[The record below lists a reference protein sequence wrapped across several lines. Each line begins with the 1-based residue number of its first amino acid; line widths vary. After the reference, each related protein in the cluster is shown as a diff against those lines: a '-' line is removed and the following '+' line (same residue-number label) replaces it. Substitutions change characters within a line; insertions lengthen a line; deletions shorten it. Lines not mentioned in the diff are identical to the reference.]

1 MSPSQLRPRH
11 SRAANAVP
19 GRRHK
24 PDYWLLILSAVLL
37 VIGLIVIYAISP
49 GVTAQQSV
57 SSNYYVSRQLL
68 AIVLGVGAFL
78 VVANTPLMWWRKAEK
93 PLLMASAAAVVV
105 VRLFGERINGAYR
118 WIQLGGFS
126 FQPAELVKFTLIV
139 ALAGFLTD
147 RLRRGELE
155 DSKKTLRPLLI
166 VLATIAVIIAGL
178 ESDLGSTAVMVA
190 IMAAMIF
197 VIGLPIK
204 RLMMI
209 LGIIVV
215 GATLLIMSSGYRRQ
229 RLVTFLHPTS
239 DCLSTGYQACQA
251 LITVGSGGMFGL
263 GLGRS
268 VQAYGYLPEAANDS
282 IFAIFAEKFGFVGV
296 SVLLGLFV
304 ALFSRLKN
312 IMERAPNT
320 YTRLIVA
327 GILAWLSTQTIINVG
342 AMIGLLPLK
351 GITLP
356 FISYGGTSLVFV
368 TAALGLAFQIS
379 RYTSYGPLTNMQDEE
394 EGTHYGNS
402 TDRRRLRGAYHPAP
416 SGR

>member
-1 MSPSQLRPRH
+1 MTGLQASPRR
-11 SRAANAVP
+11 SRAATAVP

-24 PDYWLLILSAVLL
+24 PDYWLVILSAVLL

-49 GVTAQQSV
+49 GLTVQQNV

-68 AIVLGVGAFL
+68 AIALGVGAFL
-78 VVANTPLMWWRKAEK
+78 VVAHTPLTWWRKAER
-93 PLLMASAAAVVV
+93 PLLLASAAAVIV

-126 FQPAELVKFTLIV
+126 FQPAELVKFTLIL

-147 RLRRGELE
+147 RLRRGELQ
-155 DSKKTLRPLLI
+155 DSKKTLRPLLVI
-166 VLATIAVIIAGL
+166 LGVIAVIIAGL

-190 IMAAMIF
+190 IMAAMVF

-204 RLMMI
+204 RLVMI
-209 LGIIVV
+209 LGVIVI
-215 GATLLIMSSGYRRQ
+215 GITLLIMSSGYRRQ

-304 ALFSRLKN
+304 ALFARLKS
-312 IMERAPNT
+312 ILERAPNA
-320 YTRLIVA
+320 YTRLIVT
-327 GILAWLSTQTIINVG
+327 GILAWLSTQAIINIG

-379 RYTSYGPLTNMQDEE
+379 RYTSYGPAGALEDEE
-394 EGTHYGNS
+394 GIHYGNN
-402 TDRRRLRGAYHPAP
+402 TDRRRFRGAYHPTP